1 MEYCLRSIRYC
12 MVCKEYVIGKTYPQ
26 AIDSVKCP
34 VCNSTLPPS
43 MEICLLGKPT
53 YIL

>member
-1 MEYCLRSIRYC
+1 MEHCFSSIRFC
-12 MVCKEYVIGKTYPQ
+12 FVCKEYVIGKTYPQ

-53 YIL
+53 YIS